1 MYPSS
6 EKKFPNRQ
14 NFALIHAKA
23 DLGSQRQLSHNKVK
37 CQCTQGAFLKNGWID
52 NGY

>member
-1 MYPSS
+1 MYLSS

-14 NFALIHAKA
+14 NFALINVKT

-37 CQCTQGAFLKNGWID
+37 RQCTQGAFLKNEWID
-52 NGY
+52 SGY